1 MQPLPQRAVALVGDR
16 KDVGRDLAQVVA
28 AVPLHGGPVVKAG
41 EQLVGV
47 HRRQDGADVRLKR
60 TGKKKKRSIAKHT
73 KRQKAV

>member
-16 KDVGRDLAQVVA
+16 KDVWRDLAQVVA
-28 AVPLHGGPVVKAG
+28 AVPRHGGPVVKAG
-41 EQLVGV
+41 ELLVGV

-60 TGKKKKRSIAKHT
+60 AKKKRSIAKHT